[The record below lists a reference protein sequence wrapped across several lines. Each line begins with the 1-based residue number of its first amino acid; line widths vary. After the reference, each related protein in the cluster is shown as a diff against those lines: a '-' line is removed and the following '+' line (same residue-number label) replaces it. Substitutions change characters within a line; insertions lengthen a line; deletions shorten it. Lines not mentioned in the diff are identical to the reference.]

1 MCQCLEFGVFIHNH
15 THVIYL
21 WTYDGKEECNVHVII
36 AGTFGSV
43 GF

>member
-1 MCQCLEFGVFIHNH
+1 MSMFGVWSVY